1 LRETRII
8 LFGLM
13 ITLMLSGTPIAECN
27 QIRISGGI
35 HTLDLGGVDPPT
47 IQWSTPLNATEGVT
61 LFWDDVYTGQTEKV
75 WPSTNWVNDSDG
87 IDTVIFQ
94 YMCQTDIE
102 WMNRTPTLLQG
113 NYTHGQYNYQFIQL
127 VLWNNETNYAYVEGG
142 PFKFRI
148 FANDTLGNWRTTP
161 ANYYIGGYPFIITP
175 TTTSTTG
182 SQLSTILGETLW
194 IIAIGASATI
204 TVIVFVIH
212 RRRRG
217 AAQ

>member
-1 LRETRII
+1 
-8 LFGLM
+8 M
-13 ITLMLSGTPIAECN
+13 IVLVLSRVPNAECN
-27 QIRISGGI
+27 GTKNIGEVHI
-35 HTLDLGGVDPPT
+35 LDVGGVDPPT

-61 LFWDDVYTGQTEKV
+61 LFWDGVYTGQTENV
-75 WPSTNWVNDSDG
+75 WPSTNCVNDSDG

-102 WMNRTPTLLQG
+102 WMNRTPILLQG
-113 NYTHGQYNYQFIQL
+113 NNTHGQYNYQFIQL

-142 PFKFRI
+142 AFKFRI
-148 FANDTLGNWRTTP
+148 FANDSLGNWRTTP
-161 ANYYIGGYPFIITP
+161 ANHYIGGYPFIITP

-182 SQLSTILGETLW
+182 SQPSTILGETLW

-212 RRRRG
+212 RRSRG
-217 AAQ
+217 TAQ

>member
-1 LRETRII
+1 MRGIRYI
-8 LFGLM
+8 LLGLM
-13 ITLMLSGTPIAECN
+13 IALTLSGTPIAGCN
-27 QIRISGGI
+27 RIEISSAI
-35 HTLDLGGVDPPT
+35 HTLDLDGVNPPT
-47 IQWSTPLNATEGVT
+47 IEWSAPLNATEGVT
-61 LFWDDVYTGQTEKV
+61 LFWDGVYTGQTENV

-142 PFKFRI
+142 AFKFRI

-161 ANYYIGGYPFIITP
+161 ANHYIGGYPFIITL
-175 TTTSTTG
+175 TTNSTTG
-182 SQLSTILGETLW
+182 SQVSIILGETLW
-194 IIAIGASATI
+194 IITIGASAII
-204 TVIVFVIH
+204 TVTVFVIY
-212 RRRRG
+212 RRSRG
-217 AAQ
+217 TAQ